1 MTPVS
6 QPSRLKLGLAFAA
19 IWIIW
24 GSTYLGIAIG
34 LNTIPPF
41 ALAAARFL
49 VAAPIMYAYA
59 RYSGADNPTPAQWRW
74 TALLG
79 FLFFVIGNGVVVFV
93 EQRVSSGLT
102 ALLVAMVSVW
112 TAIIE
117 WVKPQGKAPTWAV
130 ATGIVL
136 GFVGAAL
143 LLLPVGGGA
152 DVVPTFEATLLIF
165 STFAWAL
172 ASVLSKSADLP
183 KATSMTAA
191 AEMIWGAL
199 GLSLMALVTGDWTRV
214 SPSHIGTTG
223 VLAVLYLAVFGSL
236 VAFTCFAWLLKVSTP
251 GKVSTA
257 GYINPMVAVA
267 LGWAFH
273 SEVLTTRS
281 LVASAV
287 IVVGVAL
294 IITGENLTRARQPKA
309 GKAAAKALTQ
319 EA

>member
-1 MTPVS
+1 MSPAGSVGRT
-6 QPSRLKLGLAFAA
+6 RLALAFAA
-19 IWIIW
+19 IWLIW
-24 GSTYLGIAIG
+24 GSTYLAIAIG
-34 LNTIPPF
+34 LETIPTF
-41 ALAAARFL
+41 ALAAGRFL
-49 VAAPIMYAYA
+49 IAAPVMYLYA
-59 RYSGADNPTPAQWRW
+59 RSQGVPNPTPAQWRW

-117 WVKPQGKAPTWAV
+117 WVKPGGRAPAIAV
-130 ATGIVL
+130 TVGIIL

-143 LLLPVGGGA
+143 LLLPVGGGGEP
-152 DVVPTFEATLLIF
+152 VPTFEASLLIF

-172 ASVLSKSADLP
+172 ASVLSKTADLP

-199 GLSLMALVTGDWTRV
+199 GLTIMATVTGDWGKVELSRV
-214 SPSHIGTTG
+214 GTTG
-223 VLAVLYLAVFGSL
+223 VLSVLYLAIFGSL

-287 IVVGVAL
+287 IVIGVAL
-294 IITGENLTRARQPKA
+294 IITGENITKARQARTASTKPMP
-309 GKAAAKALTQ
+309 Q